1 LKTTAGGTSGSA
13 EQTTEART
21 GRTCAE
27 ETGAGSEKETEAE
40 EAEEEEP
47 EEETV
52 TSS

>member
-13 EQTTEART
+13 EETTEART

-40 EAEEEEP
+40 EEEP

>member
-13 EQTTEART
+13 ADDRSKEQEGPVPKKQVLALKRKP
-21 GRTCAE
+21 RPNMP
-27 ETGAGSEKETEAE
+27 K
-40 EAEEEEP
+40 EEP